1 MLLNILGN
9 RSYRDISQYPVFP
22 WVITDYETA
31 IKKPEKEEI
40 KSKIIEEMKNKLIE
54 KCIRDFHTPIGLI
67 ELSNKGI
74 KRKYSY
80 LNTYI
85 SAIQSLL
92 DEYQILNKYPKI
104 KELCDKIEKIID
116 EYDKENIIGNNDNN
130 INEEISPSNSTKFSE
145 IIKSIENY
153 KIPKLKNQNN
163 SILSQFKFDVDFI
176 NLFKEESKKKIKK

>member
-1 MLLNILGN
+1 MMIN
-9 RSYRDISQYPVFP
+9 
-22 WVITDYETA
+22 
-31 IKKPEKEEI
+31 
-40 KSKIIEEMKNKLIE
+40 LIYDQ
-54 KCIRDFHTPIGLI
+54 K
-67 ELSNKGI
+67 LSNKGI

-116 EYDKENIIGNNDNN
+116 EYDNENIIGNNDNN

-163 SILSQFKFDVDFI
+163 PILSQFKFDVDFI